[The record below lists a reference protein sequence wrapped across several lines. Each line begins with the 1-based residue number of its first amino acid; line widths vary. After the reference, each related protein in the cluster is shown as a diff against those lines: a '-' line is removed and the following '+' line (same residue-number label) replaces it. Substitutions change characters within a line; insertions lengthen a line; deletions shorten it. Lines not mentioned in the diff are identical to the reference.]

1 MKTWDT
7 RDLRVNSLIGKALFR
22 TLSLALGLAALG
34 GPALAAAGPWVDH
47 EQVKLRLLSASDAT
61 GSDDGS
67 LHLGLQFKLEP
78 GWKIYWRSPGD
89 AGFPPSLDWS
99 ASENLDSA
107 EMRWPVPHRF
117 SLFGLETFGYAE
129 EVVLPI
135 EARLTRPG
143 EAARLQAAVNY
154 LVCEEICIP
163 YDGVVT
169 LDLPGGPAGSAREAL
184 LIDRFASLV
193 PGDGTRVGL
202 SLERASLLPG
212 DEAPAL
218 EVIARSRFPFEAPDV
233 LVEGPPGFVFDK
245 PEVALSDGGK
255 RAVLRLATA
264 RGPQAEGVLE
274 GKRLTLTVIDG
285 KRGLEAE
292 VIGRFAEGTAAGEVL
307 EAAPGTTTGPATGTA
322 PPERS
327 LPLILA
333 FALLGGLILNLMP
346 CVLPVLSI
354 KLLSAVS
361 HGGQDGAV
369 VRRGFL
375 ASSAG
380 ILCSFLL
387 LAAGAV
393 ALKEAGLAAG
403 WGIQFQQPLFL
414 TAMAAVVA
422 LFACN
427 LFGLFEVRLPGR
439 VGDLAATAGAEAE
452 RKGKLSG
459 HFLTGA
465 FATLLATPCSA
476 PFLGT
481 AVGFALASGTAEIF
495 LIFAVLGL
503 GLALPYLLV
512 AAFPGLATS
521 LPRPG
526 PWMAT
531 LRRVLGLAL
540 AGTAVWLLTV
550 LAAQVGMTAS
560 LAVGALL
567 IAMAVFLALR
577 RQERRPVMTA
587 LARPLAALAALLAVA
602 APLAMPVAA
611 PDKATATVEQ
621 DWQPLDRSA
630 IAALVAD
637 GRVVFVDVTADW
649 CITCQ
654 VNKALV
660 IDRDPVARALSAS
673 SVVPMRGDWTLP
685 SEAISDYLASFG
697 RYGIPFNAVYG
708 PGLPEGEALPELLT
722 AERVME
728 VLERARGGVAIA
740 GD

>member
-1 MKTWDT
+1 MWA
-7 RDLRVNSLIGKALFR
+7 SSLFR
-22 TLSLALGLAALG
+22 KIFLTAFSLAAVSVALW

-47 EQVKLRLLSASDAT
+47 EQVKLRLLSAST
-61 GSDDGS
+61 GTDNGEEA
-67 LHLGLQFKLEP
+67 LRLGLQFKMQP

-99 ASENLDSA
+99 ASDNLASA
-107 EMRWPVPHRF
+107 ELSWPVPHRF
-117 SLFGLETFGYAE
+117 SLFGLETFGYSD

-135 EARLTRPG
+135 EARLTKPG
-143 EAARLQAAVNY
+143 EAARLEAAVNY

-169 LDLPGGPAGSAREAL
+169 LELPGGPAGSAREAL
-184 LIDRFASLV
+184 LIDQFASLV

-202 SLERASLLPG
+202 SLERTALIAGAENPT
-212 DEAPAL
+212 L
-218 EVIARSRFPFEAPDV
+218 EVIARSSFPFEAPDV
-233 LVEGPPGFVFDK
+233 LVEAPPGFVFEK

-255 RAVLRLATA
+255 RAVLRLASA

-285 KRGLEAE
+285 NRGLEAE
-292 VIGRFAEGTAAGEVL
+292 VIGHFVEGTAASQILG
-307 EAAPGTTTGPATGTA
+307 ASANGQTGGTR
-322 PPERS
+322 PERS
-327 LPLILA
+327 LLLILG

-361 HGGQDGAV
+361 HGGQDRAV

-414 TAMAAVVA
+414 TAMAAIVA

-427 LFGLFEVRLPGR
+427 LFGLFEFRLPGR
-439 VGDLAATAGAEAE
+439 VGDLAATAGAGAE
-452 RKGKLSG
+452 RDGKLSG
-459 HFLTGA
+459 HFMTGA

-481 AVGFALASGTAEIF
+481 AVGFALAGGTAEIF

-512 AAFPGLATS
+512 AAVPALATS

-526 PWMAT
+526 PWMVT
-531 LRRVLGLAL
+531 LRRILGVAL
-540 AGTAVWLLTV
+540 AGTAVWLVTV
-550 LAAQVGMTAS
+550 LAAQIGIAAS
-560 LAVGALL
+560 LAVAALL
-567 IAMAVFLALR
+567 VVMAVFLALR
-577 RQERRPVMTA
+577 KQGRRPVMTA
-587 LARPLAALAALLAVA
+587 LASIVALLAVA

-611 PDKATATVEQ
+611 PDRAAATSQQ
-621 DWQPLDRSA
+621 DWQPLNRPT
-630 IAALVAD
+630 IASLVAD
-637 GRVVFVDVTADW
+637 GAVVFVDVTADW

-654 VNKALV
+654 VNKTLV
-660 IDRDPVARALSAS
+660 IDRDPVATVLATS

-685 SEAISDYLASFG
+685 SDEISDYLASFG

-708 PGLPEGEALPELLT
+708 PGLPQGEALPELLT
-722 AERVME
+722 AERVMD
-728 VLERARGGVAIA
+728 VIERARGGVAIA